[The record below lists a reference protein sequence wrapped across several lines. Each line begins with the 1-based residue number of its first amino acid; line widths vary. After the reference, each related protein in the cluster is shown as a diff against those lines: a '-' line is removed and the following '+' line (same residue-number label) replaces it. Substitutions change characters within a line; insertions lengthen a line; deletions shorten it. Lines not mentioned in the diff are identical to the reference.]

1 MSWYTPVTDFLS
13 KDIGSGLYNFG
24 ADALGSKGANVG
36 EFLQGK
42 SVSPTEMQEALAAN
56 KAFRERTQG
65 ELDNYRGYVPG
76 QVVVGTQDQGRMD
89 VAGARMSR
97 AQFNAANMREN
108 AGDVARQQR
117 ALGLAEDAA
126 MGRAPSVAEI
136 QGQQQLQQALQSQLA
151 MAARARGGNMSLAL
165 RSAGQSAAQMQ
176 GQAAQSAA
184 MLRAQEMATAR
195 DQFARGSQ
203 GARDTSAQFDLARQ
217 GLTQQGA
224 RDMAAT
230 ASDRTKMG
238 LTAQTTNQQFGLSAA
253 QLAAEEK
260 ARLRG
265 LISDTYGRESQGA
278 SDLFQAYSSNRRG
291 WAQPIAGGVA
301 AYASGGSSVAATNSG
316 GGSGGGFSNTPK
328 PNPF

>member
-1 MSWYTPVTDFLS
+1 MAWYTPATDFFS
-13 KDIGSGLYNFG
+13 KDIGKGLYNFG
-24 ADALGSKGANVG
+24 ADALGEKGANVG

-56 KAFRERTQG
+56 KAFRAQTQG
-65 ELDNYRGYVPG
+65 ELDSYKRYTPG
-76 QVVVGTQDQGRMD
+76 QVGIGTHDNRRMD
-89 VAGARMSR
+89 VAENRMNN
-97 AQFNAANMREN
+97 AQMDAATMREN
-108 AGDVARQQR
+108 AGDVGRQQR

-136 QGQQQLQQALQSQLA
+136 QGQQQLQQAMQSQLA

-165 RSAGQSAAQMQ
+165 RSAGQNAANMGVQ
-176 GQAAQSAA
+176 GAQNAA

-230 ASDRTKMG
+230 ASDRSKMG
-238 LTAQTTNQQFGLSAA
+238 LNAQVSNQQFGLSAA
-253 QLAAEEK
+253 QLEAEEK
-260 ARLRG
+260 ARMRSL
-265 LISDTYGRESQGA
+265 LADTYSREAGGA

-301 AYASGGSSVAATNSG
+301 AYASGGSSVAATNG
-316 GGSGGGFSNTPK
+316 GGGGGGGFSNTPK